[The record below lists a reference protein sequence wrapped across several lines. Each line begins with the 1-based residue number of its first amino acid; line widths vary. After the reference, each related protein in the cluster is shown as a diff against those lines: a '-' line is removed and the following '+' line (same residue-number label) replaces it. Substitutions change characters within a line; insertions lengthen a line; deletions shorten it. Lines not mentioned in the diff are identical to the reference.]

1 MGDYAFMDVYLDQ
14 QQLALERPT
23 LRAAFDEAIRLSGE
37 AGRVI
42 VEIHAD
48 GEPLSAELLSNPP
61 DEMLDAAELRFLTA
75 EPRMMVREILMQ
87 AADALD
93 QAQGDQQSAAEQIHK
108 GDLDTARRLL
118 EQSVSLWQMVLL
130 AVQRGGELIEVDLL
144 ELEAVGADGAGAGP
158 VRDRVGK
165 LGEDLTEIMRALE
178 NEDWSTLSDMLEDEM
193 SSQCGLWRDTL
204 RGIATTV
211 GG

>member
-1 MGDYAFMDVYLDQ
+1 LGDYAFMDVYLDQ
-14 QQLALERPT
+14 QRITIERPT

-48 GEPLSAELLSNPP
+48 GEPLSGELLSNPP
-61 DEMLDAAELRFLTA
+61 DEMLEAAELRFLTA

-93 QAQGDQQSAAEQIHK
+93 QAQGDQQTAAEQIHK

-118 EQSVSLWQMVLL
+118 EQAVSLWQMVLL

-144 ELEAVGADGAGAGP
+144 ELEAVGPDGAGAGP
-158 VRDRVGK
+158 VRNRVGK

-204 RGIATTV
+204 RGLATTV